1 LEIQKLNQLYIG
13 PLLAKVLISFGI
25 MILFF
30 LVVTVF
36 GSGTFAIE
44 NAKSILSDNTYDSIN
59 PEISVSGDDIYT
71 SWISNVRFN
80 NSEVMFSQF
89 SNESM
94 LPTNIINVSNT
105 PGISNII
112 KLKSSKNNVYIT
124 WEERQYDKWELLF
137 RNSKDGGKTFSN
149 LQNLSSNSGNVYL
162 HDVSTPGSD
171 VFVVWAANENV
182 MSTNKDVFFK
192 RSIDFGDS
200 FDKTINLSNNPD
212 DSLDPH
218 MITNRNGSIIYVVWT
233 ECDIKHD
240 DPVCN
245 ILFTKSMNQG
255 VTFTDPV
262 NVSIVKII
270 SDNNS
275 TFKNVLKQSA
285 ADRNLNGSSSNTSF
299 NSTVDEATSSINP
312 HIVCTPDGA
321 QIYVIWEQTNAANG
335 NSEIFLT
342 SSKDF
347 GTSFSS
353 EFNISNTPGISR
365 LAYFQLEGNDLYL
378 TWSDT
383 INQGR
388 TFDVMLMKIDGKG
401 NTNYVRNLSNNSGN
415 SVSPN
420 LLAIDGKIFV
430 TWIEITKNPSIILW
444 SGKTMSSHGMK
455 ERLNSQ
461 LETDYMNPHIFE
473 AKNKLLLTWTQYAMG
488 KHEIVLLSKQI
499 T

>member
-1 LEIQKLNQLYIG
+1 
-13 PLLAKVLISFGI
+13 

-36 GSGTFAIE
+36 GSSTFAIQ
-44 NAKSILSDNTYDSIN
+44 NATSILGYKTYDSIN
-59 PEISVSGDDIYT
+59 PEISVSGDDIYS
-71 SWISNVRFN
+71 SWISNVRLN
-80 NSEVMFSQF
+80 NSEVMFSKI

-124 WEERQYDKWELLF
+124 WEDKQTDKWELLF
-137 RNSKDGGKTFSN
+137 RSSKDGGKTFSN
-149 LQNLSSNSGNVYL
+149 LQNLSSNSGNVHL
-162 HDVSTPGSD
+162 HDLSSAGSD

-182 MSTNKDVFFK
+182 TSANKDVFFK

-218 MITNRNGSIIYVVWT
+218 MITNGNGSIIYVVWT

-245 ILFTKSMNQG
+245 ILFTKSMNRG

-262 NVSIVKII
+262 KISNVIMT
-270 SDNNS
+270 SDNSS
-275 TFKNVLKQSA
+275 TFRNVLNQTA
-285 ADRNLNGSSSNTSF
+285 ANRNMNVMSSNTFF
-299 NSTVDEATSSINP
+299 NSTVNEAISSINP
-312 HIVCTPDGA
+312 RIVATPDGR
-321 QIYVIWEQTNAANG
+321 QIYVIWEQTVAANG

-347 GTSFSS
+347 GTSFNSA
-353 EFNISNTPGISR
+353 FNISNTPGISR
-365 LAYFQLEGNDLYL
+365 LANFQLEGNDTYL

-383 INQGR
+383 INHSR
-388 TFDVMLMKIDGKG
+388 TFDIMLMKIDGKS
-401 NTNYVRNLSNNSGN
+401 NTTYVRNLSDNSGN

-420 LLAIDGKIFV
+420 LLTLDGKIFV
-430 TWIEITKNPSIILW
+430 TWSDYTKNSSIILW
-444 SGKTMSSHGMK
+444 SGNALSSHGMK
-455 ERLNSQ
+455 ETLISQ
-461 LETDYMNPHIFE
+461 LEADYMNPHIFE
-473 AKNKLLLTWTQYAMG
+473 TKNKLLLTWTQYARD
-488 KHEIVLLSKQI
+488 KHEIVLLTKQI
-499 T
+499 PK